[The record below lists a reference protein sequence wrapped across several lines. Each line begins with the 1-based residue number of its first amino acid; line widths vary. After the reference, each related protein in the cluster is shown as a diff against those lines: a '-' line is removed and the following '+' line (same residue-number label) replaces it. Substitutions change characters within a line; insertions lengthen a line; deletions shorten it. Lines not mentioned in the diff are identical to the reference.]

1 MAERREITVRI
12 SKLADQGT
20 ENDLAHLTPGER
32 IGLIHQLT
40 IDAWAM
46 KGEDIAE
53 QRLQRHVV
61 RIKRRGR

>member
-1 MAERREITVRI
+1 MDSKREITVRK
-12 SKLADQGT
+12 STLAEQGT
-20 ENDLAHLTPGER
+20 ERDLDALTPGQR
-32 IGLIHQLT
+32 MGMIHQLT

-61 RIKRRGR
+61 RVERRQR